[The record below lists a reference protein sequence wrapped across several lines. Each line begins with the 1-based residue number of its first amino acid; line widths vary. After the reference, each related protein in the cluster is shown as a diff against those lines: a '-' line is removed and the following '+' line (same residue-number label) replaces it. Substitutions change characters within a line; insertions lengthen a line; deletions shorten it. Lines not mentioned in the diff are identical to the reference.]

1 MRGGFVPRR
10 MIFGLLSVLTIAL
23 LVAGGKESIR
33 WLRTETLGG
42 QAIAI
47 DGDSLRLNGRE
58 LRLEGI
64 DAPEYRQT
72 CRRGDREEACG
83 KQARDRLAA
92 LLAGG
97 HVSCR
102 IAETDRYG
110 RGLAVCEAG
119 GRDINAL
126 LVTEGWAVSFGR
138 YESQED
144 EARRAGRGVWGSRF
158 DMPADWRA
166 RHLRH
171 DVPR

>member
-1 MRGGFVPRR
+1 MRQRGEATVLRDVGNGLVGF
-10 MIFGLLSVLTIAL
+10 A
-23 LVAGGKESIR
+23 
-33 WLRTETLGG
+33 
-42 QAIAI
+42 Q
-47 DGDSLRLNGRE
+47 LNGG
-58 LRLEGI
+58 LR
-64 DAPEYRQT
+64 
-72 CRRGDREEACG
+72 
-83 KQARDRLAA
+83 AA

-126 LVTEGWAVSFGR
+126 LVTEGWAVSHGR

-166 RHLRH
+166 RHPRH